1 MMKFPQTISLSK
13 AIIVPYFGLVMLFLS
28 FALLVYFLVATLH
41 MEYESFYQKAIPET
55 SEHINIFDKLQQIQS
70 DVFKIINEKTQL
82 VANVELEN
90 MKESLTDLINLA
102 AEKANNAVWNRH
114 RENIADLL
122 KAVDVFLIDMEKYVR
137 ERNRLI
143 QQRFKNIQEIRYI
156 ELSVIDLM
164 NKNKFTDDVL
174 AGLVRILIDDLLI
187 LNADVPMYYSI
198 KVYNHFLY
206 YSERLQEYRE
216 KENTLISRE
225 AADCIDALSETN
237 QAVSMLF
244 LELQKLYNQETSL
257 VIYLNS
263 LSNQTSVVS
272 EKLFDEL
279 YLAAEKQ
286 NSLMKELMNVLSWF
300 SVGISILSVILI
312 FLIYYFLFKHVLNP
326 VLVLRKFINDRKK
339 NTVCLFAE
347 EKITEVRDISC
358 AIYDFVS
365 QIEENE
371 KSLRESHQNLEKQV
385 LERTEEIR
393 QLSEKI
399 INVSEE
405 ERVRLAAEL
414 HDDIGSSIS
423 TIKFG
428 IEHALFLLNE
438 SDMGNAKESLD
449 SSVQIVKSVARQLRR
464 IQTDLCPPH
473 FDLGLLKTLEWYI
486 DDYKQTHPSIQ
497 IEADFFFDELLLST
511 PMQIA
516 TFRIIQEGM
525 NNIAKHSKATKVVLQ
540 VLHEDCYK
548 IIIADNGIGMREPM
562 TAVSGHGL
570 KNIKERVSV
579 SGGEFIIE
587 SSAKGTV
594 ITAKWKVINK

>member
-405 ERVRLAAEL
+405 RVRLAAEL

-473 FDLGLLKTLEWYI
+473 LDLGLLKTLEWYI

>member
-1 MMKFPQTISLSK
+1 MKFPQTISLSK

-385 LERTEEIR
+385 LERTEE
-393 QLSEKI
+393 
-399 INVSEE
+399 
-405 ERVRLAAEL
+405 
-414 HDDIGSSIS
+414 
-423 TIKFG
+423 
-428 IEHALFLLNE
+428 
-438 SDMGNAKESLD
+438 
-449 SSVQIVKSVARQLRR
+449 
-464 IQTDLCPPH
+464 
-473 FDLGLLKTLEWYI
+473 
-486 DDYKQTHPSIQ
+486 
-497 IEADFFFDELLLST
+497 
-511 PMQIA
+511 
-516 TFRIIQEGM
+516 
-525 NNIAKHSKATKVVLQ
+525 
-540 VLHEDCYK
+540 
-548 IIIADNGIGMREPM
+548 
-562 TAVSGHGL
+562 
-570 KNIKERVSV
+570 
-579 SGGEFIIE
+579 
-587 SSAKGTV
+587 
-594 ITAKWKVINK
+594 

>member
-464 IQTDLCPPH
+464 IQTGLCPPH
-473 FDLGLLKTLEWYI
+473 LDLGLLKTLEWYI

-548 IIIADNGIGMREPM
+548 IIIADNGIGMRELV

>member
-339 NTVCLFAE
+339 KYRLFAE

-473 FDLGLLKTLEWYI
+473 LDLGLLKTLEWYI